1 MGFLA
6 GTENPDSILKHLAD
20 HMKPM
25 LINSLKERR
34 KKIFSENADRL
45 RRLIDD
51 LQKKLDEV
59 KTNCFDYS
67 FIFFR

>member
-1 MGFLA
+1 M
-6 GTENPDSILKHLAD
+6 ENPDSILKHLAD

-34 KKIFSENADRL
+34 KKIFTENSDRMRHL
-45 RRLIDD
+45 MDD

-59 KTNCFDYS
+59 ETNCFNYFYLS
-67 FIFFR
+67 FGS